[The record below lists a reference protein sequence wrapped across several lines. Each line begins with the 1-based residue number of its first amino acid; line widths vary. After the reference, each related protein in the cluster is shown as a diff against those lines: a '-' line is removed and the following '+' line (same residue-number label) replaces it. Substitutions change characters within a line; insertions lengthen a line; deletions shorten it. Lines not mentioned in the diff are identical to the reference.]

1 MKKYCKKIWSVLIL
15 VFLICSCKTEEE
27 PADSSQS
34 EILAFLMQKL
44 EFYDSKIIN
53 AIKENEA
60 SEEKVISVPPA
71 KVTEITAQNLDS
83 CVALTWKDPPDSN
96 LFGIEISV
104 SNNEEQNLE
113 SRFLQSVSSSCVI
126 FPPGIQFAQ
135 FSNLH
140 NDIQYTFTFTAINS
154 NGERSAAVT
163 KRITP
168 KLIAKSPLVIKVF
181 KSTEEITNSPVEIK
195 IEVDSQSPVKT
206 IKYETGER
214 KADYFS
220 NKGTNITESK
230 SFIVQENGIFTVFA
244 QDYDGRREVSE
255 INISNISQL
264 SDINENTQ
272 EITNSIT
279 ESEETNDVFEDIH
292 TGDVFE
298 NIHTGDVFENI
309 HTGDLIFSD
318 GLVEGIVFGKNEE
331 GIPLYVSIDNV
342 QNLQWAV
349 ENSVGAVT
357 KINAIAA
364 KIANSTDFANIEFT
378 GDTNGSD
385 NFDEIIALS
394 INDNSFSI
402 ENYPIFAFAS
412 NTGDNWYIPTAKE
425 IYDLYSEKDLINQKL
440 AELQKD
446 PLFEDGHWWT
456 SSQGA
461 KKDTAFY
468 LNLDSNRFSDG
479 KKTISRKC
487 CLIKKL
493 KADYNS
499 TQP

>member
-34 EILAFLMQKL
+34 EILASLMQKL
-44 EFYDSKIIN
+44 EFYDSKKIN

-83 CVALTWKDPPDSN
+83 K
-96 LFGIEISV
+96 
-104 SNNEEQNLE
+104 
-113 SRFLQSVSSSCVI
+113 
-126 FPPGIQFAQ
+126 
-135 FSNLH
+135 
-140 NDIQYTFTFTAINS
+140 
-154 NGERSAAVT
+154 
-163 KRITP
+163 
-168 KLIAKSPLVIKVF
+168 
-181 KSTEEITNSPVEIK
+181 
-195 IEVDSQSPVKT
+195 
-206 IKYETGER
+206 
-214 KADYFS
+214 
-220 NKGTNITESK
+220 
-230 SFIVQENGIFTVFA
+230 
-244 QDYDGRREVSE
+244 
-255 INISNISQL
+255 
-264 SDINENTQ
+264 

-279 ESEETNDVFEDIH
+279 ESEETN
-292 TGDVFE
+292 
-298 NIHTGDVFENI
+298 DVFENI

-412 NTGDNWYIPTAKE
+412 NTGDNWYIPAAKE
-425 IYDLYSEKDLINQKL
+425 MYDLYSEKDLINQKL
-440 AELQKD
+440 AELQKA

-468 LNLDSNRFSDG
+468 LNLDTNRFSDG

>member
-15 VFLICSCKTEEE
+15 FFLICSCKTEEE

-34 EILAFLMQKL
+34 EILASLMQKL
-44 EFYDSKIIN
+44 EFYDSKKNN

-83 CVALTWKDPPDSN
+83 K
-96 LFGIEISV
+96 
-104 SNNEEQNLE
+104 
-113 SRFLQSVSSSCVI
+113 
-126 FPPGIQFAQ
+126 
-135 FSNLH
+135 
-140 NDIQYTFTFTAINS
+140 
-154 NGERSAAVT
+154 
-163 KRITP
+163 
-168 KLIAKSPLVIKVF
+168 
-181 KSTEEITNSPVEIK
+181 
-195 IEVDSQSPVKT
+195 
-206 IKYETGER
+206 
-214 KADYFS
+214 
-220 NKGTNITESK
+220 
-230 SFIVQENGIFTVFA
+230 
-244 QDYDGRREVSE
+244 
-255 INISNISQL
+255 
-264 SDINENTQ
+264 

-292 TGDVFE
+292 TGD
-298 NIHTGDVFENI
+298 
-309 HTGDLIFSD
+309 LIFSD
-318 GLVEGIVFGKNEE
+318 GSVEGIVFGKNEE

-468 LNLDSNRFSDG
+468 LNLDTNRFSDG

>member
-140 NDIQYTFTFTAINS
+140 NDIQYTFTFTAINT

-181 KSTEEITNSPVEIK
+181 KSTEDITNSPVEIT
-195 IEVDSQSPVKT
+195 IEIDSQSPVKT

-220 NKGTNITESK
+220 NNGTTITESK

-244 QDYDGRREVSE
+244 QDYDGRREVYE

-264 SDINENTQ
+264 SDKNENTQ

-279 ESEETNDVFEDIH
+279 ESEETNDVFED
-292 TGDVFE
+292 
-298 NIHTGDVFENI
+298 I

-331 GIPLYVSIDNV
+331 GIPLYVSIDKV

-425 IYDLYSEKDLINQKL
+425 IFDLYSEKDLINKKL

-468 LNLDSNRFSDG
+468 LNLDTNRFSDG

>member
-34 EILAFLMQKL
+34 EILASLMQKL
-44 EFYDSKIIN
+44 EFYDSKKIN

-83 CVALTWKDPPDSN
+83 K
-96 LFGIEISV
+96 
-104 SNNEEQNLE
+104 
-113 SRFLQSVSSSCVI
+113 
-126 FPPGIQFAQ
+126 
-135 FSNLH
+135 
-140 NDIQYTFTFTAINS
+140 
-154 NGERSAAVT
+154 
-163 KRITP
+163 
-168 KLIAKSPLVIKVF
+168 
-181 KSTEEITNSPVEIK
+181 
-195 IEVDSQSPVKT
+195 
-206 IKYETGER
+206 
-214 KADYFS
+214 
-220 NKGTNITESK
+220 
-230 SFIVQENGIFTVFA
+230 
-244 QDYDGRREVSE
+244 
-255 INISNISQL
+255 
-264 SDINENTQ
+264 

-279 ESEETNDVFEDIH
+279 ESEETN
-292 TGDVFE
+292 
-298 NIHTGDVFENI
+298 DVFENI

-331 GIPLYVSIDNV
+331 GIPLYVSIDKV

-425 IYDLYSEKDLINQKL
+425 IYDLYSEKDLINKKL

-468 LNLDSNRFSDG
+468 LNLDTNRFSDG

>member
-83 CVALTWKDPPDSN
+83 K
-96 LFGIEISV
+96 
-104 SNNEEQNLE
+104 
-113 SRFLQSVSSSCVI
+113 
-126 FPPGIQFAQ
+126 
-135 FSNLH
+135 
-140 NDIQYTFTFTAINS
+140 
-154 NGERSAAVT
+154 
-163 KRITP
+163 
-168 KLIAKSPLVIKVF
+168 
-181 KSTEEITNSPVEIK
+181 
-195 IEVDSQSPVKT
+195 
-206 IKYETGER
+206 
-214 KADYFS
+214 
-220 NKGTNITESK
+220 
-230 SFIVQENGIFTVFA
+230 
-244 QDYDGRREVSE
+244 
-255 INISNISQL
+255 
-264 SDINENTQ
+264 

-279 ESEETNDVFEDIH
+279 ESEETNDVFED
-292 TGDVFE
+292 
-298 NIHTGDVFENI
+298 I

-425 IYDLYSEKDLINQKL
+425 IFDLYSEKDLINKKL

-456 SSQGA
+456 SSQGV

>member
-34 EILAFLMQKL
+34 EILASLMQKL

-83 CVALTWKDPPDSN
+83 SVALTWKDPPDSN

-140 NDIQYTFTFTAINS
+140 NDIQYTFTFTAINT

-181 KSTEEITNSPVEIK
+181 KSTEEITKSPVEIK

-264 SDINENTQ
+264 SDKNENTQ

-279 ESEETNDVFEDIH
+279 ESEETNDVFED
-292 TGDVFE
+292 
-298 NIHTGDVFENI
+298 I

-425 IYDLYSEKDLINQKL
+425 IYDLYSEKDLINKKL

-468 LNLDSNRFSDG
+468 LNLDTNRFSDG

>member
-34 EILAFLMQKL
+34 EILASLMQKL
-44 EFYDSKIIN
+44 EFYDSKKIN

-83 CVALTWKDPPDSN
+83 K
-96 LFGIEISV
+96 
-104 SNNEEQNLE
+104 
-113 SRFLQSVSSSCVI
+113 
-126 FPPGIQFAQ
+126 
-135 FSNLH
+135 
-140 NDIQYTFTFTAINS
+140 
-154 NGERSAAVT
+154 
-163 KRITP
+163 
-168 KLIAKSPLVIKVF
+168 
-181 KSTEEITNSPVEIK
+181 
-195 IEVDSQSPVKT
+195 
-206 IKYETGER
+206 
-214 KADYFS
+214 
-220 NKGTNITESK
+220 
-230 SFIVQENGIFTVFA
+230 
-244 QDYDGRREVSE
+244 
-255 INISNISQL
+255 
-264 SDINENTQ
+264 

-279 ESEETNDVFEDIH
+279 ESEEN
-292 TGDVFE
+292 
-298 NIHTGDVFENI
+298 NDVFENI

-349 ENSVGAVT
+349 ENSIGAVT

-425 IYDLYSEKDLINQKL
+425 IYDLYSEKDLINKKL

-468 LNLDSNRFSDG
+468 LNLDTNRFSDG

>member
-1 MKKYCKKIWSVLIL
+1 M
-15 VFLICSCKTEEE
+15 
-27 PADSSQS
+27 
-34 EILAFLMQKL
+34 
-44 EFYDSKIIN
+44 
-53 AIKENEA
+53 
-60 SEEKVISVPPA
+60 
-71 KVTEITAQNLDS
+71 
-83 CVALTWKDPPDSN
+83 
-96 LFGIEISV
+96 
-104 SNNEEQNLE
+104 
-113 SRFLQSVSSSCVI
+113 
-126 FPPGIQFAQ
+126 
-135 FSNLH
+135 H
-140 NDIQYTFTFTAINS
+140 NDIQYTFTFTAINT

-244 QDYDGRREVSE
+244 QDYDGRREVYE

-264 SDINENTQ
+264 SDKNENTQ

-279 ESEETNDVFEDIH
+279 ESEETNDVFED
-292 TGDVFE
+292 
-298 NIHTGDVFENI
+298 IHTGDVFENI

-425 IYDLYSEKDLINQKL
+425 IFDLYSEKDLINKKL

-468 LNLDSNRFSDG
+468 LNLDTNRFSDG

>member
-140 NDIQYTFTFTAINS
+140 NDIQYTFTFTAINT

-181 KSTEEITNSPVEIK
+181 KSTEDITNSPVEIK

-230 SFIVQENGIFTVFA
+230 SFIVQENGFFTVFA
-244 QDYDGRREVSE
+244 QDYDGRREVYE

-264 SDINENTQ
+264 SDKNENTQ

-279 ESEETNDVFEDIH
+279 ESEETNDVFED
-292 TGDVFE
+292 
-298 NIHTGDVFENI
+298 I

-331 GIPLYVSIDNV
+331 GIPLYVSIDKV

-425 IYDLYSEKDLINQKL
+425 IYDLYSEKDLINKKL

>member
-1 MKKYCKKIWSVLIL
+1 MKKYCKKIWSVLLL

-71 KVTEITAQNLDS
+71 KVTEITAQNLD
-83 CVALTWKDPPDSN
+83 
-96 LFGIEISV
+96 
-104 SNNEEQNLE
+104 
-113 SRFLQSVSSSCVI
+113 
-126 FPPGIQFAQ
+126 
-135 FSNLH
+135 
-140 NDIQYTFTFTAINS
+140 
-154 NGERSAAVT
+154 
-163 KRITP
+163 
-168 KLIAKSPLVIKVF
+168 
-181 KSTEEITNSPVEIK
+181 
-195 IEVDSQSPVKT
+195 
-206 IKYETGER
+206 
-214 KADYFS
+214 
-220 NKGTNITESK
+220 
-230 SFIVQENGIFTVFA
+230 
-244 QDYDGRREVSE
+244 
-255 INISNISQL
+255 
-264 SDINENTQ
+264 TQ

-279 ESEETNDVFEDIH
+279 ESEETN
-292 TGDVFE
+292 
-298 NIHTGDVFENI
+298 DVFENI

-331 GIPLYVSIDNV
+331 GIPLYVSIDSV

-425 IYDLYSEKDLINQKL
+425 IYDLYSEKDLINKKL

-468 LNLDSNRFSDG
+468 LNLDTNRFSDG

>member
-83 CVALTWKDPPDSN
+83 K
-96 LFGIEISV
+96 
-104 SNNEEQNLE
+104 
-113 SRFLQSVSSSCVI
+113 
-126 FPPGIQFAQ
+126 
-135 FSNLH
+135 
-140 NDIQYTFTFTAINS
+140 
-154 NGERSAAVT
+154 
-163 KRITP
+163 
-168 KLIAKSPLVIKVF
+168 
-181 KSTEEITNSPVEIK
+181 
-195 IEVDSQSPVKT
+195 
-206 IKYETGER
+206 
-214 KADYFS
+214 
-220 NKGTNITESK
+220 
-230 SFIVQENGIFTVFA
+230 
-244 QDYDGRREVSE
+244 
-255 INISNISQL
+255 
-264 SDINENTQ
+264 

-279 ESEETNDVFEDIH
+279 ESEKTN
-292 TGDVFE
+292 
-298 NIHTGDVFENI
+298 DVFENI

-331 GIPLYVSIDNV
+331 GIPLYVSIDKV

-425 IYDLYSEKDLINQKL
+425 IYDLYSEKDLINKKL

-468 LNLDSNRFSDG
+468 LNLDTNRFSDG

>member
-1 MKKYCKKIWSVLIL
+1 MKKYCKKIWSVLLL

-34 EILAFLMQKL
+34 EILAFLMQKI

-83 CVALTWKDPPDSN
+83 K
-96 LFGIEISV
+96 
-104 SNNEEQNLE
+104 
-113 SRFLQSVSSSCVI
+113 
-126 FPPGIQFAQ
+126 
-135 FSNLH
+135 
-140 NDIQYTFTFTAINS
+140 
-154 NGERSAAVT
+154 
-163 KRITP
+163 
-168 KLIAKSPLVIKVF
+168 
-181 KSTEEITNSPVEIK
+181 
-195 IEVDSQSPVKT
+195 
-206 IKYETGER
+206 
-214 KADYFS
+214 
-220 NKGTNITESK
+220 
-230 SFIVQENGIFTVFA
+230 
-244 QDYDGRREVSE
+244 
-255 INISNISQL
+255 
-264 SDINENTQ
+264 

-279 ESEETNDVFEDIH
+279 ESEETNDVFED
-292 TGDVFE
+292 
-298 NIHTGDVFENI
+298 I

-331 GIPLYVSIDNV
+331 GIPLYVSIDKV

-425 IYDLYSEKDLINQKL
+425 IYDLYSEKDLINKKL

>member
-34 EILAFLMQKL
+34 EILASLMQKL
-44 EFYDSKIIN
+44 EFYDSKKIN

-83 CVALTWKDPPDSN
+83 K
-96 LFGIEISV
+96 
-104 SNNEEQNLE
+104 
-113 SRFLQSVSSSCVI
+113 
-126 FPPGIQFAQ
+126 
-135 FSNLH
+135 
-140 NDIQYTFTFTAINS
+140 
-154 NGERSAAVT
+154 
-163 KRITP
+163 
-168 KLIAKSPLVIKVF
+168 
-181 KSTEEITNSPVEIK
+181 
-195 IEVDSQSPVKT
+195 
-206 IKYETGER
+206 
-214 KADYFS
+214 
-220 NKGTNITESK
+220 
-230 SFIVQENGIFTVFA
+230 
-244 QDYDGRREVSE
+244 
-255 INISNISQL
+255 
-264 SDINENTQ
+264 

-279 ESEETNDVFEDIH
+279 ESEETN
-292 TGDVFE
+292 
-298 NIHTGDVFENI
+298 DVFENI

-331 GIPLYVSIDNV
+331 GIPLYVSIDNI

-349 ENSVGAVT
+349 ENSAGAVT

-425 IYDLYSEKDLINQKL
+425 IYDLYSEKDLINKKL

-468 LNLDSNRFSDG
+468 LNLDTDRFSDG

>member
-1 MKKYCKKIWSVLIL
+1 MKKYCKKICSVLIL

-140 NDIQYTFTFTAINS
+140 NDIQYTFTFTAINT

-181 KSTEEITNSPVEIK
+181 KSTEDITNSPVEIK

-220 NKGTNITESK
+220 NNGTTITESK

-264 SDINENTQ
+264 SDKNENTQ

-279 ESEETNDVFEDIH
+279 ESEETN
-292 TGDVFE
+292 
-298 NIHTGDVFENI
+298 DVFENI

-468 LNLDSNRFSDG
+468 LNLDTNRFSDG

>member
-83 CVALTWKDPPDSN
+83 SVALTWKDPPDSN

-113 SRFLQSVSSSCVI
+113 SRFLKSVSSSCVI

-264 SDINENTQ
+264 SDKNENTQ

-279 ESEETNDVFEDIH
+279 ESK
-292 TGDVFE
+292 E
-298 NIHTGDVFENI
+298 NNDVFENI

-425 IYDLYSEKDLINQKL
+425 IYDLYSEKDLINKKL

>member
-15 VFLICSCKTEEE
+15 FFLICSCKTEEE
-27 PADSSQS
+27 PADSRQS
-34 EILAFLMQKL
+34 EILASLMQKL
-44 EFYDSKIIN
+44 EFYDSKKIN

-83 CVALTWKDPPDSN
+83 K
-96 LFGIEISV
+96 
-104 SNNEEQNLE
+104 
-113 SRFLQSVSSSCVI
+113 
-126 FPPGIQFAQ
+126 
-135 FSNLH
+135 
-140 NDIQYTFTFTAINS
+140 
-154 NGERSAAVT
+154 
-163 KRITP
+163 
-168 KLIAKSPLVIKVF
+168 
-181 KSTEEITNSPVEIK
+181 
-195 IEVDSQSPVKT
+195 
-206 IKYETGER
+206 
-214 KADYFS
+214 
-220 NKGTNITESK
+220 
-230 SFIVQENGIFTVFA
+230 
-244 QDYDGRREVSE
+244 
-255 INISNISQL
+255 
-264 SDINENTQ
+264 

-279 ESEETNDVFEDIH
+279 ESEETNDVFED
-292 TGDVFE
+292 
-298 NIHTGDVFENI
+298 I

-331 GIPLYVSIDNV
+331 GIPLYVSIDKV

-349 ENSVGAVT
+349 ENSAGAVT
-357 KINAIAA
+357 KINAITA

-425 IYDLYSEKDLINQKL
+425 IFDLYSEKDLINKKL

-456 SSQGA
+456 SSQGV

>member
-15 VFLICSCKTEEE
+15 FFLICSCKTEEE

-83 CVALTWKDPPDSN
+83 SVALTWKDPPDSN

-181 KSTEEITNSPVEIK
+181 KSTEDITNSPVEIK

-264 SDINENTQ
+264 SDKNENTQ

-279 ESEETNDVFEDIH
+279 ESEETNDVFED
-292 TGDVFE
+292 
-298 NIHTGDVFENI
+298 I

-468 LNLDSNRFSDG
+468 LNLDTNRFSDG

>member
-34 EILAFLMQKL
+34 EILASLMQKL
-44 EFYDSKIIN
+44 EFYDSKKIN

-83 CVALTWKDPPDSN
+83 K
-96 LFGIEISV
+96 
-104 SNNEEQNLE
+104 
-113 SRFLQSVSSSCVI
+113 
-126 FPPGIQFAQ
+126 
-135 FSNLH
+135 
-140 NDIQYTFTFTAINS
+140 
-154 NGERSAAVT
+154 
-163 KRITP
+163 
-168 KLIAKSPLVIKVF
+168 
-181 KSTEEITNSPVEIK
+181 
-195 IEVDSQSPVKT
+195 
-206 IKYETGER
+206 
-214 KADYFS
+214 
-220 NKGTNITESK
+220 
-230 SFIVQENGIFTVFA
+230 
-244 QDYDGRREVSE
+244 
-255 INISNISQL
+255 
-264 SDINENTQ
+264 

-279 ESEETNDVFEDIH
+279 ESEETN
-292 TGDVFE
+292 
-298 NIHTGDVFENI
+298 DVFENI

-425 IYDLYSEKDLINQKL
+425 IFDLYSEKDLINKKL

-456 SSQGA
+456 SSQGV

>member
-15 VFLICSCKTEEE
+15 FFLICSCKTEEE

-34 EILAFLMQKL
+34 EILASLMQKL
-44 EFYDSKIIN
+44 EFYDSKKNN

-264 SDINENTQ
+264 SDKNENTQ

-279 ESEETNDVFEDIH
+279 ESEETNDVFED
-292 TGDVFE
+292 
-298 NIHTGDVFENI
+298 I

-468 LNLDSNRFSDG
+468 LNLDTNRFSDG

>member
-44 EFYDSKIIN
+44 EFYDSKKIN

-181 KSTEEITNSPVEIK
+181 KSNEDITNSPVEIK

-244 QDYDGRREVSE
+244 QDYDGRREVYE

-264 SDINENTQ
+264 SDKNENTQ

-279 ESEETNDVFEDIH
+279 ESEETNDVFED
-292 TGDVFE
+292 
-298 NIHTGDVFENI
+298 I

-425 IYDLYSEKDLINQKL
+425 IYDLYSEKDLINKKL

>member
-140 NDIQYTFTFTAINS
+140 NDIQYTFTFTAINT

-220 NKGTNITESK
+220 NNGTTITESK

-264 SDINENTQ
+264 SDKNENTQ

-279 ESEETNDVFEDIH
+279 ESEETNDVFED
-292 TGDVFE
+292 
-298 NIHTGDVFENI
+298 I

-425 IYDLYSEKDLINQKL
+425 IYDLYSEKDLINKKL

>member
-34 EILAFLMQKL
+34 EILASLMQKL
-44 EFYDSKIIN
+44 EFYDSKKIN

-83 CVALTWKDPPDSN
+83 SVALTWKDPPDSN

-140 NDIQYTFTFTAINS
+140 NDIQYTFTFTAINT

-181 KSTEEITNSPVEIK
+181 KSTEEITNSPVEIT
-195 IEVDSQSPVKT
+195 IEINSQSPVKT

-230 SFIVQENGIFTVFA
+230 NFIVQENGIFTVFA

-264 SDINENTQ
+264 SDKNENTQ

-279 ESEETNDVFEDIH
+279 ESEETN
-292 TGDVFE
+292 
-298 NIHTGDVFENI
+298 DVFENI

-331 GIPLYVSIDNV
+331 GIPLYVSIEKV

-425 IYDLYSEKDLINQKL
+425 IYDLYSEKDLINKKL

-468 LNLDSNRFSDG
+468 LNLDTNRFSDG

>member
-34 EILAFLMQKL
+34 EILASLMQKL
-44 EFYDSKIIN
+44 EFYDSKKIN

-83 CVALTWKDPPDSN
+83 K
-96 LFGIEISV
+96 
-104 SNNEEQNLE
+104 
-113 SRFLQSVSSSCVI
+113 
-126 FPPGIQFAQ
+126 
-135 FSNLH
+135 
-140 NDIQYTFTFTAINS
+140 
-154 NGERSAAVT
+154 
-163 KRITP
+163 
-168 KLIAKSPLVIKVF
+168 
-181 KSTEEITNSPVEIK
+181 
-195 IEVDSQSPVKT
+195 
-206 IKYETGER
+206 
-214 KADYFS
+214 
-220 NKGTNITESK
+220 
-230 SFIVQENGIFTVFA
+230 
-244 QDYDGRREVSE
+244 
-255 INISNISQL
+255 
-264 SDINENTQ
+264 

-279 ESEETNDVFEDIH
+279 ESEETNDVFED
-292 TGDVFE
+292 
-298 NIHTGDVFENI
+298 I

-349 ENSVGAVT
+349 ENSIGAVT

-425 IYDLYSEKDLINQKL
+425 IYDLYSEKDLINKKL

>member
-34 EILAFLMQKL
+34 EILASLMQKL
-44 EFYDSKIIN
+44 EFYDSKKIN

-83 CVALTWKDPPDSN
+83 K
-96 LFGIEISV
+96 
-104 SNNEEQNLE
+104 
-113 SRFLQSVSSSCVI
+113 
-126 FPPGIQFAQ
+126 
-135 FSNLH
+135 
-140 NDIQYTFTFTAINS
+140 
-154 NGERSAAVT
+154 
-163 KRITP
+163 
-168 KLIAKSPLVIKVF
+168 
-181 KSTEEITNSPVEIK
+181 
-195 IEVDSQSPVKT
+195 
-206 IKYETGER
+206 
-214 KADYFS
+214 
-220 NKGTNITESK
+220 
-230 SFIVQENGIFTVFA
+230 
-244 QDYDGRREVSE
+244 
-255 INISNISQL
+255 
-264 SDINENTQ
+264 

-279 ESEETNDVFEDIH
+279 ESEEN
-292 TGDVFE
+292 
-298 NIHTGDVFENI
+298 NDVFENI

-425 IYDLYSEKDLINQKL
+425 IYDLYSEKDLINKKL

-468 LNLDSNRFSDG
+468 LNLDTNRFSDG

>member
-83 CVALTWKDPPDSN
+83 SVALTWKDPPDSN

-140 NDIQYTFTFTAINS
+140 NDIQYTFTLTAINS

-181 KSTEEITNSPVEIK
+181 KSTEDITNSPVEIK

-264 SDINENTQ
+264 SDKNENTQ

-279 ESEETNDVFEDIH
+279 ESEETNDVFED
-292 TGDVFE
+292 
-298 NIHTGDVFENI
+298 I

-425 IYDLYSEKDLINQKL
+425 IFDLYSEKDLINKKL

-456 SSQGA
+456 SSQGV

>member
-34 EILAFLMQKL
+34 EILASLMQKL
-44 EFYDSKIIN
+44 EFYDSKKIN

-83 CVALTWKDPPDSN
+83 K
-96 LFGIEISV
+96 
-104 SNNEEQNLE
+104 
-113 SRFLQSVSSSCVI
+113 
-126 FPPGIQFAQ
+126 
-135 FSNLH
+135 
-140 NDIQYTFTFTAINS
+140 
-154 NGERSAAVT
+154 
-163 KRITP
+163 
-168 KLIAKSPLVIKVF
+168 
-181 KSTEEITNSPVEIK
+181 
-195 IEVDSQSPVKT
+195 
-206 IKYETGER
+206 
-214 KADYFS
+214 
-220 NKGTNITESK
+220 
-230 SFIVQENGIFTVFA
+230 
-244 QDYDGRREVSE
+244 
-255 INISNISQL
+255 
-264 SDINENTQ
+264 

-279 ESEETNDVFEDIH
+279 ESEETN
-292 TGDVFE
+292 
-298 NIHTGDVFENI
+298 DVFENI

-349 ENSVGAVT
+349 ENSAGAVT

-364 KIANSTDFANIEFT
+364 KIANSTDFANIEFS

-425 IYDLYSEKDLINQKL
+425 IFDLYSEKDLINQKL

-468 LNLDSNRFSDG
+468 LNLDTNRFSDG

>member
-60 SEEKVISVPPA
+60 SEENVISVPPA

-83 CVALTWKDPPDSN
+83 K
-96 LFGIEISV
+96 
-104 SNNEEQNLE
+104 
-113 SRFLQSVSSSCVI
+113 
-126 FPPGIQFAQ
+126 
-135 FSNLH
+135 
-140 NDIQYTFTFTAINS
+140 
-154 NGERSAAVT
+154 
-163 KRITP
+163 
-168 KLIAKSPLVIKVF
+168 
-181 KSTEEITNSPVEIK
+181 
-195 IEVDSQSPVKT
+195 
-206 IKYETGER
+206 
-214 KADYFS
+214 
-220 NKGTNITESK
+220 
-230 SFIVQENGIFTVFA
+230 
-244 QDYDGRREVSE
+244 
-255 INISNISQL
+255 
-264 SDINENTQ
+264 

-279 ESEETNDVFEDIH
+279 ESEETN
-292 TGDVFE
+292 
-298 NIHTGDVFENI
+298 DVFENI

-412 NTGDNWYIPTAKE
+412 NAGDNWYIPTAKE
-425 IYDLYSEKDLINQKL
+425 IYDLYSEKDLINKKL

>member
-279 ESEETNDVFEDIH
+279 ESEETNDVFE
-292 TGDVFE
+292 
-298 NIHTGDVFENI
+298 NI

-364 KIANSTDFANIEFT
+364 KIANSTDFANIEFS

-425 IYDLYSEKDLINQKL
+425 IYDLYSEKDLINKKL

-468 LNLDSNRFSDG
+468 LNLDTNRFSDG

-493 KADYNS
+493 NADYNS

>member
-140 NDIQYTFTFTAINS
+140 NDIQYTFTFTAINT

-279 ESEETNDVFEDIH
+279 ESEETNDVFE
-292 TGDVFE
+292 
-298 NIHTGDVFENI
+298 NI

-331 GIPLYVSIDNV
+331 GIPLYVSIDKV

-349 ENSVGAVT
+349 ENSAGAVT

-364 KIANSTDFANIEFT
+364 KIANSTDFANIEFS

-468 LNLDSNRFSDG
+468 LNLDTNRFSDG

>member
-34 EILAFLMQKL
+34 EILASLMQKL
-44 EFYDSKIIN
+44 EFYDSKKIN

-181 KSTEEITNSPVEIK
+181 KSNEDITNSPVEIK

-220 NKGTNITESK
+220 NNGTTITESK
-230 SFIVQENGIFTVFA
+230 SFIIQENGIFTVFA
-244 QDYDGRREVSE
+244 QDYDGRREVYE

-264 SDINENTQ
+264 SDKNENTQ

-279 ESEETNDVFEDIH
+279 ESEETNDVFED
-292 TGDVFE
+292 
-298 NIHTGDVFENI
+298 I

-349 ENSVGAVT
+349 ENSAGAVT
-357 KINAIAA
+357 KINAITA

-425 IYDLYSEKDLINQKL
+425 IYDLYSEKDLINKKL

>member
-34 EILAFLMQKL
+34 EILASLMQKL
-44 EFYDSKIIN
+44 EFYDSKKIN

-83 CVALTWKDPPDSN
+83 K
-96 LFGIEISV
+96 
-104 SNNEEQNLE
+104 
-113 SRFLQSVSSSCVI
+113 
-126 FPPGIQFAQ
+126 
-135 FSNLH
+135 
-140 NDIQYTFTFTAINS
+140 
-154 NGERSAAVT
+154 
-163 KRITP
+163 
-168 KLIAKSPLVIKVF
+168 
-181 KSTEEITNSPVEIK
+181 
-195 IEVDSQSPVKT
+195 
-206 IKYETGER
+206 
-214 KADYFS
+214 
-220 NKGTNITESK
+220 
-230 SFIVQENGIFTVFA
+230 
-244 QDYDGRREVSE
+244 
-255 INISNISQL
+255 
-264 SDINENTQ
+264 

-279 ESEETNDVFEDIH
+279 ESEETNDVFED
-292 TGDVFE
+292 
-298 NIHTGDVFENI
+298 I

-349 ENSVGAVT
+349 ENSIGAVT

-425 IYDLYSEKDLINQKL
+425 IYDLYSEKDLINKKL

-468 LNLDSNRFSDG
+468 LNLDTNRFSDG

>member
-34 EILAFLMQKL
+34 EILASLMQKL
-44 EFYDSKIIN
+44 EFYDSKKIN

-83 CVALTWKDPPDSN
+83 K
-96 LFGIEISV
+96 
-104 SNNEEQNLE
+104 
-113 SRFLQSVSSSCVI
+113 
-126 FPPGIQFAQ
+126 
-135 FSNLH
+135 
-140 NDIQYTFTFTAINS
+140 
-154 NGERSAAVT
+154 
-163 KRITP
+163 
-168 KLIAKSPLVIKVF
+168 
-181 KSTEEITNSPVEIK
+181 
-195 IEVDSQSPVKT
+195 
-206 IKYETGER
+206 
-214 KADYFS
+214 
-220 NKGTNITESK
+220 
-230 SFIVQENGIFTVFA
+230 
-244 QDYDGRREVSE
+244 
-255 INISNISQL
+255 
-264 SDINENTQ
+264 

-279 ESEETNDVFEDIH
+279 ESEKTN
-292 TGDVFE
+292 
-298 NIHTGDVFENI
+298 DVFENI

-331 GIPLYVSIDNV
+331 GIPLYVSIDKV

-425 IYDLYSEKDLINQKL
+425 IYDLYSEKDLINKKL

>member
-34 EILAFLMQKL
+34 EILASLMQKL
-44 EFYDSKIIN
+44 EFYDSKKIN

-140 NDIQYTFTFTAINS
+140 NDIQYTFTFTAINT

-181 KSTEEITNSPVEIK
+181 KSNEDITNSPVEIK

-220 NKGTNITESK
+220 NNGTTITESK

-264 SDINENTQ
+264 SDKNENTQ

-279 ESEETNDVFEDIH
+279 ESEETN
-292 TGDVFE
+292 
-298 NIHTGDVFENI
+298 DVFENI

-425 IYDLYSEKDLINQKL
+425 IYDLYSEKDLINKKL
-440 AELQKD
+440 AELQKA

-468 LNLDSNRFSDG
+468 LNLDTNRFSDG

>member
-34 EILAFLMQKL
+34 EILASLMQKL
-44 EFYDSKIIN
+44 EFYDSKKIN

-181 KSTEEITNSPVEIK
+181 KSTEDITNSPVEIK

-220 NKGTNITESK
+220 NNGTTITESK

-264 SDINENTQ
+264 SDKNENTQ

-279 ESEETNDVFEDIH
+279 ESEETNDVFED
-292 TGDVFE
+292 
-298 NIHTGDVFENI
+298 I

-349 ENSVGAVT
+349 ENSIGAVT

-425 IYDLYSEKDLINQKL
+425 IYDLYSEKDLINKKL

-468 LNLDSNRFSDG
+468 LNLDTNRFSDG

>member
-34 EILAFLMQKL
+34 EILASLMQKL
-44 EFYDSKIIN
+44 EFYDSKKNN
-53 AIKENEA
+53 AIKENES

-83 CVALTWKDPPDSN
+83 K
-96 LFGIEISV
+96 
-104 SNNEEQNLE
+104 
-113 SRFLQSVSSSCVI
+113 
-126 FPPGIQFAQ
+126 
-135 FSNLH
+135 
-140 NDIQYTFTFTAINS
+140 
-154 NGERSAAVT
+154 
-163 KRITP
+163 
-168 KLIAKSPLVIKVF
+168 
-181 KSTEEITNSPVEIK
+181 
-195 IEVDSQSPVKT
+195 
-206 IKYETGER
+206 
-214 KADYFS
+214 
-220 NKGTNITESK
+220 
-230 SFIVQENGIFTVFA
+230 
-244 QDYDGRREVSE
+244 
-255 INISNISQL
+255 
-264 SDINENTQ
+264 

-279 ESEETNDVFEDIH
+279 ESEENNDVFED
-292 TGDVFE
+292 
-298 NIHTGDVFENI
+298 I

-331 GIPLYVSIDNV
+331 GIPLYVSIDKV

-425 IYDLYSEKDLINQKL
+425 IYDLYSEKDLINKKL

-468 LNLDSNRFSDG
+468 LNLDTNRFSDG

>member
-1 MKKYCKKIWSVLIL
+1 M
-15 VFLICSCKTEEE
+15 
-27 PADSSQS
+27 
-34 EILAFLMQKL
+34 
-44 EFYDSKIIN
+44 
-53 AIKENEA
+53 
-60 SEEKVISVPPA
+60 
-71 KVTEITAQNLDS
+71 
-83 CVALTWKDPPDSN
+83 
-96 LFGIEISV
+96 
-104 SNNEEQNLE
+104 
-113 SRFLQSVSSSCVI
+113 
-126 FPPGIQFAQ
+126 
-135 FSNLH
+135 H
-140 NDIQYTFTFTAINS
+140 NDIQYTFTFTAINT

-181 KSTEEITNSPVEIK
+181 KSNEDITNSPVEIK

-264 SDINENTQ
+264 SDKNENTQ

-279 ESEETNDVFEDIH
+279 ESEETNDVFED
-292 TGDVFE
+292 
-298 NIHTGDVFENI
+298 IHTGDVFENI

-394 INDNSFSI
+394 TNDNSFSI

-425 IYDLYSEKDLINQKL
+425 IYDLYSEKDLINKKL

>member
-34 EILAFLMQKL
+34 EILASLMQKL
-44 EFYDSKIIN
+44 EFYDSKKIN

-83 CVALTWKDPPDSN
+83 K
-96 LFGIEISV
+96 
-104 SNNEEQNLE
+104 
-113 SRFLQSVSSSCVI
+113 
-126 FPPGIQFAQ
+126 
-135 FSNLH
+135 
-140 NDIQYTFTFTAINS
+140 
-154 NGERSAAVT
+154 
-163 KRITP
+163 
-168 KLIAKSPLVIKVF
+168 
-181 KSTEEITNSPVEIK
+181 
-195 IEVDSQSPVKT
+195 
-206 IKYETGER
+206 
-214 KADYFS
+214 
-220 NKGTNITESK
+220 
-230 SFIVQENGIFTVFA
+230 
-244 QDYDGRREVSE
+244 
-255 INISNISQL
+255 
-264 SDINENTQ
+264 

-279 ESEETNDVFEDIH
+279 ESEETN
-292 TGDVFE
+292 
-298 NIHTGDVFENI
+298 DVFENI

-331 GIPLYVSIDNV
+331 GIPLYVSIDKV

-425 IYDLYSEKDLINQKL
+425 IYDLYSEKDLINKKL

>member
-15 VFLICSCKTEEE
+15 FFLICSCKTEEE

-44 EFYDSKIIN
+44 EFYDSKILN

-83 CVALTWKDPPDSN
+83 K
-96 LFGIEISV
+96 
-104 SNNEEQNLE
+104 
-113 SRFLQSVSSSCVI
+113 
-126 FPPGIQFAQ
+126 
-135 FSNLH
+135 
-140 NDIQYTFTFTAINS
+140 
-154 NGERSAAVT
+154 
-163 KRITP
+163 
-168 KLIAKSPLVIKVF
+168 
-181 KSTEEITNSPVEIK
+181 
-195 IEVDSQSPVKT
+195 
-206 IKYETGER
+206 
-214 KADYFS
+214 
-220 NKGTNITESK
+220 
-230 SFIVQENGIFTVFA
+230 
-244 QDYDGRREVSE
+244 
-255 INISNISQL
+255 
-264 SDINENTQ
+264 

-279 ESEETNDVFEDIH
+279 ESEETN
-292 TGDVFE
+292 
-298 NIHTGDVFENI
+298 DVFENI

-331 GIPLYVSIDNV
+331 GIPLYVSIDKV

-349 ENSVGAVT
+349 ENSAGAVT

-425 IYDLYSEKDLINQKL
+425 IFDLYSEKDLINKKL

>member
-181 KSTEEITNSPVEIK
+181 KSTEDITNSPVEIK

-264 SDINENTQ
+264 SDKNENTQ

-279 ESEETNDVFEDIH
+279 ESEETNDVFED
-292 TGDVFE
+292 
-298 NIHTGDVFENI
+298 I

-425 IYDLYSEKDLINQKL
+425 IYDLYSEKDLINKKL